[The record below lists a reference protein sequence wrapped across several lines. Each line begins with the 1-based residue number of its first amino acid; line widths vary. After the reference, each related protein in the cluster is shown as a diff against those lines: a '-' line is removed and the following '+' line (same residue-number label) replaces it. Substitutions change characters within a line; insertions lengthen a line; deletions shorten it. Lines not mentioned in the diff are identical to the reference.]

1 MLRFLKVIKLTLNRS
16 SIDQI
21 TRTH

>member
-1 MLRFLKVIKLTLNRS
+1 MLECLKVIKLTLNRS

-21 TRTH
+21 NSTH

>member
-1 MLRFLKVIKLTLNRS
+1 MLRCLKVIKLTLNRS

-21 TRTH
+21 TPTH